1 MSHSRTKNLAPVVVM
16 LIAAALALAGCQD
29 DQTAPTATPAQ
40 PAATVALQ
48 PAADTPTAMP
58 TPTEPPATATPTAAP
73 TDTPTPTPTMRPP
86 TPTPAPP
93 PATPTPAPTDAP
105 TAAPQPQTMRSAN
118 LRAGPGTNYALV
130 GSVAAQQAIEP
141 VGRNEAGDWLQVGA
155 AAGEAWIATFL
166 VENVDVVALP
176 VRQSTAPTLT
186 PAPQPLA
193 STPAPAAQPAPASG
207 SVSCGT
213 ILAAAQDLR
222 YADGSTT
229 IIQGSG
235 PLGTASWTQKILTW
249 RWDELDQ
256 VQGLDW
262 YFDLQLMLGGQPGN
276 PVLRTMP
283 LTPNP
288 NLPPVAV
295 PNVPSHAD
303 GVWTM
308 MAPGS
313 NWSGGVDPAFF
324 TATCPP
330 GEPRCPLHV
339 RIQVALR
346 DSNGNFA
353 CFISAPSNAAP
364 MPLP

>member
-1 MSHSRTKNLAPVVVM
+1 V
-16 LIAAALALAGCQD
+16 
-29 DQTAPTATPAQ
+29 
-40 PAATVALQ
+40 
-48 PAADTPTAMP
+48 
-58 TPTEPPATATPTAAP
+58 
-73 TDTPTPTPTMRPP
+73 
-86 TPTPAPP
+86 
-93 PATPTPAPTDAP
+93 
-105 TAAPQPQTMRSAN
+105 RSGN
-118 LRAGPGTNYALV
+118 LRAGPGTNYAVV
-130 GSVAAQQAIEP
+130 GSAPAQQVITP
-141 VGRNEAGDWLQVGA
+141 LGRNEAGDWLQIGA
-155 AAGEAWIATFL
+155 AAGEAWIAAFL

-186 PAPQPLA
+186 PAPQPPA
-193 STPAPAAQPAPASG
+193 STPAPAAQPAPVSG

-213 ILAAAQDLR
+213 ILAAPQDLR

-235 PLGTASWTQKILTW
+235 PLGTASWTQKVLTW

-256 VQGLDW
+256 VQGQDW
-262 YFDLQLMLGGQPGN
+262 YFDLQLMLGGEPGN

-283 LTPNP
+283 LAPNP
-288 NLPPVAV
+288 NLPPAAV
-295 PNVPSHAD
+295 PNVPSYAD

-313 NWSGGVDPAFF
+313 NWSGGVDPNFF

-353 CFISAPSNAAP
+353 CFISPPSNAVP